1 MAKRHNMV
9 QHNLVK
15 NAIAAYFAA
24 VEIHNKPN
32 IPYRYQTVSLLLTN
46 AWELILKAYIK
57 KYDKARSI
65 YTSEDQKKTITL
77 DYALDV
83 VEQHINKKQPKHFT
97 AAQRNLSLLEEYR
110 NCYTHYY
117 SEQIDP
123 LIFMIVAKA
132 AINFASFVKEYF
144 GKDIVADEGLFIL
157 PIGFSLPF
165 RVEDF
170 LSRKAKNYPTT
181 PEANS
186 FVNSIIKATTE
197 LDEAGI
203 SEAVVVGFDLL
214 INQVKKDTNRAILA
228 TITKDDDAVPFTKKT
243 QIVLSNDPNA
253 QRMMIDESNIT
264 VLFPLRHADVCTRCR
279 ESILGFKQD
288 KKFNEIMR
296 KLKLNKAF
304 CHEWKHN
311 PASPKSTKTHLY
323 AEGIIMEIQRLYSEE
338 ST

>member
-1 MAKRHNMV
+1 MTNSSV
-9 QHNLVK
+9 
-15 NAIAAYFAA
+15 IA
-24 VEIHNKPN
+24 
-32 IPYRYQTVSLLLTN
+32 
-46 AWELILKAYIK
+46 
-57 KYDKARSI
+57 
-65 YTSEDQKKTITL
+65 
-77 DYALDV
+77 
-83 VEQHINKKQPKHFT
+83 
-97 AAQRNLSLLEEYR
+97 
-110 NCYTHYY
+110 
-117 SEQIDP
+117 
-123 LIFMIVAKA
+123 
-132 AINFASFVKEYF
+132 
-144 GKDIVADEGLFIL
+144 
-157 PIGFSLPF
+157 FSL
-165 RVEDF
+165 
-170 LSRKAKNYPTT
+170 
-181 PEANS
+181 
-186 FVNSIIKATTE
+186 
-197 LDEAGI
+197 
-203 SEAVVVGFDLL
+203 DLL

>member
-1 MAKRHNMV
+1 MV

-24 VEIHNKPN
+24 VEIHNKPT
-32 IPYRYQTVSLLLTN
+32 IPYRYQTVSLLLIN

-57 KYDKARSI
+57 RYDKRRSI

-97 AAQRNLSLLEEYR
+97 AVQRNLYLLEEYR

-117 SEQIDP
+117 SEQIEP
-123 LIFMIVAKA
+123 LVFMVVAKA

-157 PIGFSLPF
+157 PIGFKLPF

-170 LSRKAKNYPTT
+170 LSRNAKNYPTT
-181 PEANS
+181 PEANG

-214 INQVKKDTNRAILA
+214 FNQVKKDTNKTILA
-228 TITKDDDAVPFTKKT
+228 TISKEDDAVPFTRKT

-253 QRMMIDESNIT
+253 QRIVVDESNIT
-264 VLFPLRHADVCTRCR
+264 ALFPLRYTNVCTRCR
-279 ESILGFKQD
+279 ESIPGFKQD
-288 KKFNEIMR
+288 KRFNEIMK
-296 KLKLNKAF
+296 KLKQNKAF
-304 CHEWKHN
+304 CHERKLDPAN
-311 PASPKSTKTHLY
+311 PRTTKTHLY
-323 AEGIIMEIQRLYSEE
+323 SEGIVLEIQKLYADKSP
-338 ST
+338 